1 MSGQQPR
8 IPKVIPD
15 NLNPRFELRP
25 YQLEALGRF
34 VAHWSDYRREEP
46 LQLLYHMAT
55 GSGKTIIMAG
65 LIIYLYQQGY
75 RNFLFFVNS
84 TNIIDKTQD
93 NFLNSAAAKYLFA
106 DSIIIEGQP
115 VHIRE
120 VSNFQID
127 NQLDINIIF
136 TTIQGLHARLHTPKE
151 NNLTAEDFADKK
163 IVLISDEAH
172 HINAETKKS
181 AKLNN
186 EEQAKII
193 SWEGTVNTIFRSN
206 RDNILLEFTAT
217 ADLSVP
223 EIATK
228 YHDKLIFDYPL
239 RQFRR
244 DGYSKEIK
252 VLQSDLPAFERAL
265 QAVLLSQYRRKLFE
279 QHGQHIKPV
288 ILFKSKTI
296 KESRSFFADFIY
308 RMKHLQVNDLEK
320 IRATGQHT
328 PVADLFT
335 LLATASIGME
345 QFIMELQLDFSEDK
359 TLIINSKEESEQG
372 QLIINSLEDE
382 ANPCRAIFAVDK
394 LNEGWDVLNLFDI
407 VRLYDTRDASGG
419 QLSKTTISEAQLI
432 GRGARYCP
440 FRITA
445 GQPLYRRKYDAD
457 IHHIMRLCE
466 ELYYHSA
473 YNPRYIQELNSALQA
488 TGMLPKRTKEIPIK
502 LKAAFKTTAFYQRAV
517 LWLNERQA
525 MPQQNL
531 WPGEQHYS
539 ITLKTSY
546 SRTTNAF
553 EPVHTDTPALA
564 ERTARLNDFAVRIL
578 RKAINQTP
586 FYYFDNLKKY
596 LPTLHSI
603 NEFITSHHY
612 AGQVQVTLIGQP
624 EQLKQLTANE
634 QLMVLKEVLTA
645 IANAMTKM
653 RPEYRG
659 SATFRAYSLTDRLRD
674 RVLRISIDEHYD
686 ALPTSESKND
696 DTDWSQRE
704 WYALEDNMDTV
715 SGQLF
720 VQSFAM
726 EYASLQQSYDVI
738 YLVPAKHLFTW
749 YNIADGVAM
758 HPDFILFLAQQQQ
771 QWQVFIHL
779 ESNRAA
785 PEKKAL
791 WQTSHNGTVHN
802 VEALFW
808 PAATSEAAT
817 LASILQ
823 L

>member
-1 MSGQQPR
+1 MSIYQLR
-8 IPKVIPD
+8 VPKVILD

-25 YQLEALGRF
+25 YQLEAMGRF
-34 VAHWSDYRREEP
+34 VTHWSGYRREEP

-55 GSGKTIIMAG
+55 GSGKTIVMAG

-84 TNIIDKTQD
+84 TNIIDKTRD
-93 NFLNSAAAKYLFA
+93 NFLNSAATKYLFA
-106 DSIIIEGQP
+106 ASISIEGQP

-136 TTIQGLHARLHTPKE
+136 TTIQGLHARLHTPRE
-151 NNLTAEDFADKK
+151 NNLTADDFANKK

-172 HINAETKKS
+172 HINAETKQS

-206 RDNILLEFTAT
+206 PANILLEFTAT

-223 EIATK
+223 EIASK
-228 YHDKLIFDYPL
+228 YQDKLIFDYPL

-265 QAVLLSQYRRKLFE
+265 QAVLLSQHRRKLFE
-279 QHGQHIKPV
+279 QHGQRIKPV

-296 KESRSFFADFIY
+296 KESRAFFADFIY

-320 IRATGQHT
+320 IQASGQHT

-335 LLATASIGME
+335 WLAAAGIGME
-345 QFIMELQLDFSEDK
+345 PFIMELQSDFSEDK
-359 TLIINSKEESEQG
+359 ILIINSKEESEQS

-382 ANPCRAIFAVDK
+382 ANSCRAIFAVDK

-419 QLSKTTISEAQLI
+419 QPGKTTISEAQLI

-440 FRITA
+440 FCITTD
-445 GQPLYRRKYDAD
+445 QPLYQRKYDTD

-488 TGMLPKRTKEIPIK
+488 TGLLPKRTKEVPIR
-502 LKAAFKTTAFYQRAV
+502 LKAAFKTTDFYQHAV
-517 LWLNERQA
+517 LWLNERPA

-531 WPGEQHYS
+531 WPGEQHYR
-539 ITLKTSY
+539 ITLKTGHSF
-546 SRTTNAF
+546 TTNAF
-553 EPVHTDTPALA
+553 ESVPADTPALA
-564 ERTARLNDFAVRIL
+564 ERTARLNDFAERIL

-596 LPTLHSI
+596 LPALHSI
-603 NEFITSHHY
+603 SEFITSKHY

-624 EQLKQLTANE
+624 EQLKQLAANE
-634 QLMVLKEVLTA
+634 QLMALKEVLTA
-645 IANAMTKM
+645 IANAITKM
-653 RPEYRG
+653 QPERRG
-659 SATFRAYSLTDRLRD
+659 SATFRAYSLKDRLRD
-674 RVLRISIDEHYD
+674 KVLRIGIDEHSD
-686 ALPTSESKND
+686 ALHVSETKSD

-704 WYALEDNMDTV
+704 WYALEDNIGTAIW
-715 SGQLF
+715 QLF
-720 VQSFAM
+720 MQSFAM
-726 EYASLQQSYDVI
+726 EYASLQQNYDIV
-738 YLVPAKHLFTW
+738 YLVPTKHLFIW
-749 YNIADGVAM
+749 HNIANGKAM
-758 HPDFILFLAQQQQ
+758 HPDFTLFLANQQQ

-779 ESNRAA
+779 EPGRAA
-785 PEKKAL
+785 PEKKML
-791 WQTSHNGTVHN
+791 WQTSHNKTLHT

-808 PAATSEAAT
+808 PEAAATTFAA
-817 LASILQ
+817 IFQ
-823 L
+823 P